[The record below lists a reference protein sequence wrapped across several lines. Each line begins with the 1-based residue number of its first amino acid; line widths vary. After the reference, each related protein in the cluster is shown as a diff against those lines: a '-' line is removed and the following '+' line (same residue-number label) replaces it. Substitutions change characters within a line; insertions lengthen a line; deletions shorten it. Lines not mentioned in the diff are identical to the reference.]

1 MKLFKSGLL
10 NHKKSVAIMGSVWS
24 VLGFGSSQAIR
35 LVSNLILTRLLFP
48 EVFGLMA
55 LIQVILQGLKMMS
68 DIGISTSVIRDERGD
83 EADFLN
89 TAWTL
94 QIIRGLLIWLISL
107 LVAYPIATAYDSQDL
122 ILLIPLIG
130 FTTVFQGLT
139 SPAILVLK
147 RCIKLDRLMAWEIT
161 SQLITTVMT
170 ITAVWYF
177 RSIWALAI
185 VSVLG
190 AFVTCI
196 LSYRLPY
203 KHKLRLTMDSKS
215 VSGILGFGK
224 WIFISSFVTLLI
236 NKGDILILGLFLSK
250 ADLGVF
256 AIAAIWSRLI
266 YELLQKIN
274 QQVMTPLYAIS
285 FRQDRSSV
293 KAKMAQVRIR
303 LLALSLPIILGLV
316 FGGGLLIDTLYDARY
331 QSAGWMLQV
340 LAVGTIGAAIT
351 ATSANALLS
360 FGDSFGYMIFQF
372 ASGVLTVT
380 CMLIGGSQ
388 YGVSGLIGGVAI
400 SKFLS
405 YPVLVFFLVRHK
417 IWLPKIDGLAIL
429 FAVVVISI
437 SVWWAGDVS
446 FLDISSLKRG

>member
-1 MKLFKSGLL
+1 MKFFNSGLL
-10 NHKKSVAIMGSVWS
+10 SHKKSRAIMGSFWS
-24 VLGFGSSQAIR
+24 GVGFGSSQAIR
-35 LVSNLILTRLLFP
+35 LASNLILTRLLFP
-48 EVFGLMA
+48 EIFGLMA

-83 EADFLN
+83 EAEFLN

-94 QIIRGLLIWLISL
+94 QIMRGFLIWFISL
-107 LVAYPIATAYDSQDL
+107 LVAYPMATAYDSMDL
-122 ILLIPLIG
+122 VMLIPLVG
-130 FTTVFQGLT
+130 FTVVFQGLT
-139 SPAILVLK
+139 SPAALVLK
-147 RCIKLDRLMAWEIT
+147 RHIELDKLLAWEIT

-177 RSIWALAI
+177 RSIWAIAI
-185 VSVLG
+185 GSVLG
-190 AFVTCI
+190 ALVTCI

-224 WIFISSFVTLLI
+224 WIFISSFVTLVI
-236 NKGDILILGLFLSK
+236 NKGDILVLGLFLSK

-256 AIAAIWSRLI
+256 AIAAIWSRLA

-285 FRQDRSSV
+285 FREDRSSV
-293 KAKMAQVRIR
+293 KAKMARIRVR

-316 FGGGLLIDTLYDARY
+316 FGGGLLIETLYDARY

-340 LAVGTIGAAIT
+340 LAVGTIAAAIT

-360 FGDSFGYMIFQF
+360 FGDSFGYMVFQLT
-372 ASGVLTVT
+372 SGVLMVT
-380 CMLIGGSQ
+380 CMLVGGSQ
-388 YGVSGLIGGVAI
+388 YGVAGLIGGVAI
-400 SKFLS
+400 SKFMS
-405 YPVLVFFLVRHK
+405 YPVLVFFLLRHN
-417 IWLPKIDGLAIL
+417 IWLPKIDGIAVL
-429 FAVVVISI
+429 FAAVVIGI
-437 SVWWAGDVS
+437 VFWWSGGVS
-446 FLDISSLKRG
+446 FSETSSL